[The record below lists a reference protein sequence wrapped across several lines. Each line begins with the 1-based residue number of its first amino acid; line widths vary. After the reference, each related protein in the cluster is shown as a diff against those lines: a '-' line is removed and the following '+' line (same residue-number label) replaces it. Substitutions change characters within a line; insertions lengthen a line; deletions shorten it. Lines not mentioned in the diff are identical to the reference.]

1 MKTDSITLTKNMKKS
16 KYYGY
21 NDIDELSVIHNDV
34 CLTFKIPVEHIQH
47 WKKCSLIANFFGNY
61 QAESY
66 AENKEKIISTI
77 STISNEL
84 LENAIKF
91 SEKDYSDISISIKK
105 HESSILIQVN
115 NISNNSNVMRLQ
127 NTLTKI
133 KNNNIAAYQIEKIN
147 KNAIEN
153 SSFSEIGLINIAKDF
168 SNKIGAKI
176 TPVESTKLYIVE
188 LYVIFDDSSFLR

>member
-1 MKTDSITLTKNMKKS
+1 MKANNLTLTEKMKQS
-16 KYYGY
+16 SYYGY

-34 CLTFKIPVEHIQH
+34 CLTFKIPVEHVQH

-66 AENKEKIISTI
+66 KENKTQIISAI

-105 HESSILIQVN
+105 HDSSILIQVT
-115 NISNNSNVMRLQ
+115 NISNKSHITRLQ
-127 NTLTKI
+127 HTLTRI
-133 KNNNIAAYQIEKIN
+133 NNKNIAAFQIEKIN

-176 TPVESTKLYIVE
+176 TPIESTNLYIVD
-188 LYVIFDDSSFLR
+188 LYVIFDDSNFLS

>member
-1 MKTDSITLTKNMKKS
+1 MKVDSLKLKNIS
-16 KYYGY
+16 NSPEYIGY
-21 NDIDELSVIHNDV
+21 DDLDEISVIHSDV

-66 AENKEKIISTI
+66 KNHKKQIVSII

-91 SEKDYSDISISIKK
+91 SEKNYSDISISIKK
-105 HESSILIQVN
+105 HQSSILIQVS
-115 NISNNSNVMRLQ
+115 NITNYSNMERLKEI
-127 NTLTKI
+127 LTKI
-133 KNNNIAAYQIEKIN
+133 KNNNISAFQIEKIL
-147 KNAIEN
+147 KNASYN
-153 SSFSEIGLINIAKDF
+153 SLNSEIGLINIAKDF

-176 TPVESTKLYIVE
+176 TPIKSTKLYLIDT
-188 LYVIFDDSSFLR
+188 YVIFDDSTFLT

>member
-1 MKTDSITLTKNMKKS
+1 MKANNSATIEKMSES
-16 KYYGY
+16 KYFGY

-66 AENKEKIISTI
+66 KENKKQIVSTI

-105 HESSILIQVN
+105 HDSSILIQVN
-115 NISNNSNVMRLQ
+115 NISNYYLD
-127 NTLTKI
+127 
-133 KNNNIAAYQIEKIN
+133 A
-147 KNAIEN
+147 
-153 SSFSEIGLINIAKDF
+153 F
-168 SNKIGAKI
+168 
-176 TPVESTKLYIVE
+176 
-188 LYVIFDDSSFLR
+188 

>member
-1 MKTDSITLTKNMKKS
+1 MKANNSTTIDKMSKS
-16 KYYGY
+16 NYFGY

-66 AENKEKIISTI
+66 KENKKQIISTI

-105 HESSILIQVN
+105 HDSSILIQVN
-115 NISNNSNVMRLQ
+115 NISNSTNVTRLQ

-133 KNNNIAAYQIEKIN
+133 KNNNIAAFQIEKIN
-147 KNAIEN
+147 KNAAED
-153 SSFSEIGLINIAKDF
+153 SSSSEIGLINIAKDF

-176 TPVESTKLYIVE
+176 TPVESTKLSIVE
-188 LYVIFDDSSFLR
+188 LYVIFDDSSFLT

>member
-1 MKTDSITLTKNMKKS
+1 MKANNSILIDKMNQS
-16 KYYGY
+16 EYFGY
-21 NDIDELSVIHNDV
+21 NDIDELSVIHSDV
-34 CLTFKIPVEHIQH
+34 CLTFKIPVEHISH

-66 AENKEKIISTI
+66 KENKKQIISTI

-91 SEKDYSDISISIKK
+91 SEKSYSDISISIKK

-115 NISNNSNVMRLQ
+115 NISNETNATRLK

-133 KNNNIAAYQIEKIN
+133 KNNNIAAFQIEKIS
-147 KNAIEN
+147 KNAIDN
-153 SSFSEIGLINIAKDF
+153 SSYSEIGLINIAKDF

-176 TPVESTKLYIVE
+176 TPVENTKLFIVE
-188 LYVIFDDSSFLR
+188 LYVIFDDTHYLT